1 MAIRAAIYARYSSD
15 LQSDASIEDQVRRCR
30 RRLADEGWQE
40 ALVFT
45 DHARSGAS
53 ALRKGYQDLLQA
65 ARDGRIDMVVAEAL
79 DRLSR
84 DLGDIA
90 NFYKH
95 LSFLGV
101 RLVTLAEGEIGDLH
115 VGLKGTMNALFLKDL
130 AEKTRRGLEGRVRQ
144 GRSGGGNAYGY
155 DVVTAYGSSGEADR
169 GLRVV
174 NPDEARIVTRIFEEF
189 AIGRSPTTIAKTL
202 NAESIP
208 GPRGGAWQ
216 DTAIRGHQTRGTG
229 ILNNEIYIGRLVWNR
244 LRYVKDPST
253 GKRLSRANPPE
264 EWVVA
269 NVPDLQIIPDDLWHR
284 VKSRQP
290 EISGNVGVRNAKATR
305 FWEARRP
312 RHLLTG
318 KIACGCC
325 GKPLASIGRDYLG
338 CNRAR
343 KQGTCNNG
351 RSIRRDI
358 VENEMMALLQDQLMQ
373 PIHVDE
379 FITAYNRE
387 LSVAASESEQDRE
400 GKRRELTT
408 VGRKL
413 DGLYD
418 ATADG
423 LRSPGL
429 AAKLESLEAQK
440 AELEEAIDDVQ
451 ATAPVL
457 LHPNLAGL
465 YQDKVAKLAETLR
478 APSIRDEAGEILRD
492 LVDQIIVTP
501 CGMDRNGGWSIEL
514 VGNIVEMVALANAP
528 EPKTKRAA
536 LDERTARSVKVVAG
550 ARSRR
555 YLHVDHAIL

>member
-1 MAIRAAIYARYSSD
+1 MKAAIYARYSSD
-15 LQSDASIEDQVRRCR
+15 NQRDASIDDQVRVCTR
-30 RRLADEGWQE
+30 RIDAENWQLVDTYADHGI
-40 ALVFT
+40 
-45 DHARSGAS
+45 SGAS
-53 ALRKGYQDLLQA
+53 TLRPKYQQMLMD
-65 ARDGRIDMVVAEAL
+65 ARTGRFDVLIAEAL

-84 DLGDIA
+84 DQEDIA
-90 NFYKH
+90 ALYKQ
-95 LSFLGV
+95 LCFADV
-101 RLVTLAEGEIGDLH
+101 RLITLAEGEISELH
-115 VGLKGTMNALFLKDL
+115 IGLKGTMNALFLKDL
-130 AEKTRRGLEGRVRQ
+130 ADKTRRGLEGRVRQ
-144 GRSGGGNAYGY
+144 GKSGGGNAYGY
-155 DVVTAYGSSGEADR
+155 TVFRKMAADGTPIRGEREINTSEAAVVR
-169 GLRVV
+169 
-174 NPDEARIVTRIFEEF
+174 RIFEEF
-189 AIGRSPTTIAKTL
+189 AIGRSPTAIAKTL

-229 ILNNEIYIGRLVWNR
+229 VLNNELYIGRLVWNR

-264 EWVVA
+264 EWVIA
-269 NVPDLQIIPDDLWHR
+269 NVPDLQIIPDELWHR
-284 VKSRQP
+284 VKSRQS
-290 EISGNVGVRNAKATR
+290 EIAGNVGVCNAKATR

-325 GKPLASIGRDYLG
+325 GKPLASVGRDYLG

-343 KQGTCNNG
+343 KQGTCSNG

-408 VGRKL
+408 VSRKL

-418 ATADG
+418 AIADG

-440 AELEEAIDDVQ
+440 AELEEAIDDVR

-492 LVDQIIVTP
+492 LIDEIIVTP
-501 CGMDRNGGWSIEL
+501 CGMDRNDGWSIEL

-528 EPKTKRAA
+528 EPRTKRAA

-550 ARSRR
+550 AGFEPATFR
-555 YLHVDHAIL
+555 L